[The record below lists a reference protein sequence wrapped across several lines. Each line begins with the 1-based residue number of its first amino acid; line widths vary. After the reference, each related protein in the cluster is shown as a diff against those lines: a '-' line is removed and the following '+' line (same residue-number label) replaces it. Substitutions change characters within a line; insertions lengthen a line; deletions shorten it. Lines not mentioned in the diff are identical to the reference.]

1 MGLWRASMNK
11 ILEENLN
18 SLTKKKVG
26 WIMEIM
32 EMDKSSQDAKIR
44 VKKALWT
51 LLDEL
56 KQSINQVK
64 VSNDINYNK

>member
-1 MGLWRASMNK
+1 MNE
-11 ILEENLN
+11 ILDENLTG
-18 SLTKKKVG
+18 LTKKKVG

-32 EMDKSSQDAKIR
+32 EMDQSSQDAKIR

-56 KQSINQVK
+56 KQSINQAK
-64 VSNDINYNK
+64 ESNDKFNS

>member
-1 MGLWRASMNK
+1 MNE

-64 VSNDINYNK
+64 VSNETNYNK

>member
-1 MGLWRASMNK
+1 MNE

-56 KQSINQVK
+56 KQSINQAK
-64 VSNDINYNK
+64 VSNDINYNE

>member
-1 MGLWRASMNK
+1 MNE

-56 KQSINQVK
+56 KESINQAK

>member
-1 MGLWRASMNK
+1 MNE
-11 ILEENLN
+11 ILEESLN

-64 VSNDINYNK
+64 ELNETNYNK

>member
-1 MGLWRASMNK
+1 MNK

>member
-1 MGLWRASMNK
+1 MNE

-32 EMDKSSQDAKIR
+32 EMDKSSPDAKIR

-56 KQSINQVK
+56 KQSINQAK
-64 VSNDINYNK
+64 VPNDINYNK

>member
-1 MGLWRASMNK
+1 
-11 ILEENLN
+11 
-18 SLTKKKVG
+18 
-26 WIMEIM
+26 
-32 EMDKSSQDAKIR
+32 MDKSSQDAKIR